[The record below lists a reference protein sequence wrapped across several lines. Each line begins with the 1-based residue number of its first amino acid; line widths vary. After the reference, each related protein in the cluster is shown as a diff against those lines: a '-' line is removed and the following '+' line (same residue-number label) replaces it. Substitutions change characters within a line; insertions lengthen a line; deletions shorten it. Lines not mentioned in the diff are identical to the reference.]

1 MSFPNWTK
9 RKKATTSTT
18 ISAELCAVL
27 RPRWPHADGLASQL
41 VAHTSG
47 GGEFHLGQHQRGLRF
62 FSKVTISIFPARK
75 LNLPP
80 DVEGSRRNALA
91 GRALEKIMCASA
103 IAWAGFREVWVLF
116 GAETMTGDFDMPVDM
131 KMYRDIFG
139 VSGVKEVNS
148 FYRKYELKREA
159 AQTPEAAA
167 LAGKISHLEEE
178 YGRLE
183 VKDFQ
188 YPGM

>member
-1 MSFPNWTK
+1 MNKIEKILDAIDKDLLPLTRRGVLAGNHVFGGLVLDARTLDTVTAGTNNRCVNPIYHGEID
-9 RKKATTSTT
+9 T
-18 ISAELCAVL
+18 IM
-27 RPRWPHADGLASQL
+27 
-41 VAHTSG
+41 
-47 GGEFHLGQHQRGLRF
+47 RF
-62 FSKVTISIFPARK
+62 F
-75 LNLPP
+75 
-80 DVEGSRRNALA
+80 ALKDRPKPEDCLFVA
-91 GRALEKIMCASA
+91 SHEPCSMCASA